1 MTETR
6 QEDDEQALV
15 EAARR
20 DRTRFLELYERNVH
34 RVYAFSLRRTG
45 NRADAEDVTSE
56 VFHKALANFD
66 TYEWR
71 GIPFA
76 AWLFRIAAHAV
87 ADRRRES
94 ARAAAGVYPP
104 EVRADDPDLE
114 RQILLYQ
121 LVDRLA
127 HDQRRVIELR
137 FGEGCSIRDAA
148 QQLGRS
154 EGAIKQLQRRALEN
168 LRQGLEAH
176 GG

>member
-1 MTETR
+1 MTGTR
-6 QEDDEQALV
+6 REDDEQALV

-20 DRTRFLELYERNVH
+20 DRARFLELYERNVH

-56 VFHKALANFD
+56 VFHKALENFD
-66 TYEWR
+66 AYEWR
-71 GIPFA
+71 GVPFA

-94 ARAAAGVYPP
+94 TWAAPGVYPP
-104 EVRADDPDLE
+104 DLRADDPALE
-114 RQILLYQ
+114 RQVVLYQ

-127 HDQRRVIELR
+127 PGQRRVIELR
-137 FGEGCSIRDAA
+137 FGEGCSIQEAA
-148 QQLGRS
+148 ERLGRS
-154 EGAIKQLQRRALEN
+154 EGAVKQLQRRALEN
-168 LRQGLEAH
+168 LRKMLEAH